1 MPANQ
6 KYAEVILPVPVPG
19 TFTYGIPEQ
28 LQDLVK
34 TGIRVLVPFGAR
46 KYSGIVYQLVEEPPG
61 NIEIRAIES
70 LLETFPVVN
79 SSQIKFWEWLSEYYL
94 CHLGEVYNAALPS
107 GLKLESETWIRVQ
120 REFLYSDHLTEEE
133 EIVFNTVKSSRD
145 IRHKDYKKTAALR
158 KQLKS
163 IKSLV
168 AKGVLVTEERTLQK
182 FKPKTVEFVSISMD
196 IDDDKLTGILD
207 KLNKAPRQ
215 QQLLLSLLNL
225 MHEED
230 EIQREISKGKI
241 RKLKDFSDN
250 SFRSLRE
257 KGIITTTLREVSRL
271 YQNDSE
277 LSPPKPLTPAQQK
290 ALDQIR
296 GQFKEKEAVLL
307 QGVTSSGKTEIY
319 FHLIREQL
327 DQGKQVLYLMPEIV
341 LTTQIITRLRET
353 FGGSVGIYHS
363 RYSDAE
369 RVETYLELLNEENPE
384 ITIVL
389 GARSAIF
396 LPFSKLGL
404 IIVDEEH
411 ENTYKQ
417 YEPAPRYQARDAAL
431 VLARIHGAK
440 VLQGTATPSL
450 ESYYNAHTEKYGLV
464 KLEERF
470 TKVEMPEIKVADL
483 SEQYRKKLM
492 KSHFSSILMEEIKS
506 NLDNKQQIILFQNRR
521 GFSLYL
527 ECESCGWIPYCR
539 SCDVSLT
546 YHKSNNRLVC
556 HYCGYST
563 HLPGSCPGCSQPAL
577 KTKGFGTEKVEDEIN
592 IFFPEARVKRFDLDT
607 ARTRQ
612 QYEQIIAN
620 FESGAID
627 ILIGT
632 QIISKGMD
640 FGNVN
645 LVGILNADNLLN
657 FPDFRAQERS
667 FQLIAQVS
675 GRAGRREKQGRVI
688 IQSFDP
694 ANEVI
699 RHIKNNDFES
709 IYKMLLTERKQFNY
723 PPYYRL
729 IRISFRHRRSGSL
742 IHGSDQ
748 VVNQLRKLSGLEVL
762 GPQSPMIGRIKNFL
776 LRDVLLKIPKTTNLP
791 ETKNKI
797 KAIVDDALSGRRYPG
812 LQIVIDVDPY

>member
-1 MPANQ
+1 MPAN
-6 KYAEVILPVPVPG
+6 KTYAEVILPVPVPG
-19 TFTYGIPEQ
+19 TFTYAIPEQ
-28 LQDLVK
+28 IQDLVA
-34 TGIRVLVPFGAR
+34 TGIRVLVPFGTR
-46 KYSGIVYQLVEEPPG
+46 KYSGIVYRLVEEPPG
-61 NIEIRAIES
+61 NIVIRSIES

-79 SSQIKFWEWLSEYYL
+79 SRQIKFWEWLSDYYL

-107 GLKLESETWIRVQ
+107 GLKLESETWIRIQ
-120 REFLYSDHLTEEE
+120 REFLHSDHLTEEE
-133 EIVFNTVKSSRD
+133 EIIFNTVKSCRE
-145 IRHKDYKKTAALR
+145 IRLKDYKKTATLR
-158 KQLKS
+158 KKLKT
-163 IKSLV
+163 IQSLV
-168 AKGVLVTEERTLQK
+168 NKGILVTEERTPQK
-182 FKPKTVEFVSISMD
+182 FKPKTVEFVSISSD

-207 KLNKAPRQ
+207 KLNKAPKQ

-230 EIQREISKGKI
+230 GMQKEIPKRRI
-241 RKLKDFSDN
+241 RKLKGFSDN

-257 KGIITTTLREVSRL
+257 KGVISTSFREVSRL
-271 YQNDSE
+271 YQDE
-277 LSPPKPLTPAQQK
+277 GEVLPPKPLTPAQQK

-296 GQFKEKEAVLL
+296 AQFNGKEAVLL

-319 FHLIREQL
+319 FHLIKEQL

-341 LTTQIITRLRET
+341 LTTQIITRLREI
-353 FGGSVGIYHS
+353 FGSVVGIYHS
-363 RYSDAE
+363 RYTDAE
-369 RVETYLELLNEENPE
+369 RVETYMDLINEEDQE
-384 ITIVL
+384 ISIVL

-417 YEPAPRYQARDAAL
+417 YEPSPRYQARDAAHI
-431 VLARIHGAK
+431 LARIHGAK
-440 VLQGTATPSL
+440 ILHGSATPSL

-464 KLEERF
+464 KLEERY
-470 TKVEMPEIKVADL
+470 TRVKMPEIKVADL

-506 NLDNKQQIILFQNRR
+506 NLENKQQIILFQNRR

-563 HLPGSCPGCSQPAL
+563 HLPGSCPDCHQSAL

-607 ARTRQ
+607 ARTKQ

-620 FESGAID
+620 FETGAID

-709 IYKMLLTERKQFNY
+709 VYNTLLSERKEFNY

-748 VVNQLRKLSGLEVL
+748 VVQQLRKVGGVEVL
-762 GPQSPMIGRIKNFL
+762 GPQSPMVGRIKNFL
-776 LRDVLLKIPKTTNLP
+776 LRDVLLKIPKTTNLSG
-791 ETKNKI
+791 TKNKI
-797 KAIVDDALSGRRYPG
+797 KAIVDDAISSRRNPG